1 MSRDFLGVNFKISR
15 FTRLLTAEG
24 TMTRKGSE
32 TVAEVSAAMRDGE
45 DRSSQQAAA
54 AEAATAG
61 KGGGG
66 GKAPATGVRNP
77 SQASRD
83 LMANFLSK
91 TPITKRGREDWA
103 ASPRPDQAAKRAT
116 QRGEEEDRGGDNVQ
130 LVDMEDMEKGADEPW
145 QAKLRQTMIEA
156 AGITPE
162 QANICMQHIKK
173 TFQDRVAEEAKRVA
187 KKVFRDEVEAAK
199 CRRSI
204 LMHNADKWVASDQ
217 ATFGYNLAERVTV
230 MVHRISGGMLNV
242 VDCFTVGAWQEGR
255 MPSSVYLSFGSAQQK
270 STFFRIMANRI
281 RFGNEAARS
290 IRVLACRDAFPKE
303 HIPEA
308 KRLAQKGMGLRTNGE
323 VASFRV
329 VARGLG
335 CIPVLEVRERM
346 TGGQTAR
353 WGVYQD
359 MAEQGEDGDRA
370 AGEATPVRGQAAT
383 GEEEWQVAGGRRKT
397 GRNESRERR
406 NGSQVR
412 GTPNKVAGG
421 TGRLSVP
428 QPGTILPT
436 QREEEMEAD
445 EIVRFPEGTDME
457 RYEEPY

>member
-1 MSRDFLGVNFKISR
+1 MSREYRGFDFKISR
-15 FTRLLTAEG
+15 FTRLLTSEDS
-24 TMTRKGSE
+24 MSKKGSE
-32 TVAEVSAAMRDGE
+32 KAAEVALE
-45 DRSSQQAAA
+45 DEGSRGLEQAAA
-54 AEAATAG
+54 AEVATVG
-61 KGGGG
+61 KGSGGG
-66 GKAPATGVRNP
+66 GKATPAGARNP

-83 LMANFLSK
+83 LMKNFLSK
-91 TPITKRGREDWA
+91 TPISKRGREDWA
-103 ASPRPDQAAKRAT
+103 ASPRPEQAAKRTT
-116 QRGEEEDRGGDNVQ
+116 QRGDDEDGGEDCVQ
-130 LVDMEDMEKGADEPW
+130 LEDMEDGDNGAADEPW
-145 QAKLRQTMIEA
+145 QAKLRQTMMEA
-156 AGITPE
+156 AGLTPE

-173 TFQDRVAEEAKRVA
+173 TFKDRVAEEAKRVA

-217 ATFGYNLAERVTV
+217 TTLGYNLAERVTC
-230 MVHRISGGMLNV
+230 MVHRICGGMINV

-281 RFGNEAARS
+281 RFGNEAAQS

-303 HIPEA
+303 YIPEA
-308 KRLAQKGMGLRTNGE
+308 KRLAQRGMSLRMNGE

-335 CIPVLEVRERM
+335 CIPVLETRDRA

-353 WGVYQD
+353 WAVYKEKE
-359 MAEQGEDGDRA
+359 AEATD
-370 AGEATPVRGQAAT
+370 EATPARGRSAT
-383 GEEEWQVAGGRRKT
+383 GEGEWQVVGGRKKT
-397 GRNESRERR
+397 VRNEGKERNESQERAR
-406 NGSQVR
+406 VR
-412 GTPNKVAGG
+412 GTPSKVAGG

-428 QPGTILPT
+428 QPGTIPPT